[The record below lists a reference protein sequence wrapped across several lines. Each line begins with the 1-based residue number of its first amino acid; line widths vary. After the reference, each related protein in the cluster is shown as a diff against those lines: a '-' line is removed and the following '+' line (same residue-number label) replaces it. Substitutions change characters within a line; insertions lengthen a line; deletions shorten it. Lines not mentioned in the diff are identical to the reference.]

1 MTRKL
6 LVILFP
12 LLFLIFTSNVNAQ
25 TTTTGSAKTITTTN
39 TQTAT
44 DATSKLKQQIKAVV
58 QAKRE
63 EFKAKLQIIK
73 NQKKKALVER
83 IDAKLAK
90 VNKNQTSKFT
100 EVLSRL
106 QAFLDKISKSATGT
120 TVPADI
126 NTAQVAIDAAK
137 AAVETQ
143 AVKIYTMTITDD
155 SKLKLNAGETVSQL
169 RQDLTTLYKLVV
181 DAKQAVQKLNADREL
196 IKKEATSSAK

>member
-25 TTTTGSAKTITTTN
+25 KVTTGSA
-39 TQTAT
+39 QTKV
-44 DATSKLKQQIKAVV
+44 DAAAKLKQQIKAVV
-58 QAKRE
+58 QAKRD
-63 EFKAKLQIIK
+63 EFKTHIQTIK
-73 NQKKKALVER
+73 DQKKKALVER

-106 QAFLDKISKSATGT
+106 QTFLDKISKSATGT

-126 NTAQVAIDAAK
+126 NTTQVAIDAAK

-169 RQDLTTLYKLVV
+169 RLDLMATYKLVI
-181 DAKQAVQKLNADREL
+181 DAKQTVQKLNINREL
-196 IKKEATSSAK
+196 IRKEATSSAKL